1 MRSRA
6 VLLIV
11 LMMGMS
17 VSPIAMAD
25 STISSSTTWSGN
37 VVLSGNVTVDASTT
51 LVIESG
57 TVVDAQSYWL
67 QIDGTLE
74 ASDAQFMTTET
85 STSPG
90 STGAG
95 LWGGIKI
102 SYGGSAV
109 LSNVSISGA
118 ESALEV
124 HGDATI
130 HESISIMNSY
140 IGFDIG
146 FEFEV
151 QIIDQPNFIPVYF
164 ETQTKTITLDK
175 WDENEILKLLYW
187 NLLL

>member
-6 VLLIV
+6 LLLIF

-17 VSPIAMAD
+17 ISSIVTAD

-37 VVLSGNVTVDASTT
+37 VVLNGNVTVDASTT

-57 TVVDAQSYWL
+57 TIVDAQSYWL

-74 ASDAQFMTTET
+74 AYDAQFTT
-85 STSPG
+85 SASSSSPG

-102 SYGGSAV
+102 SSGGSAV
-109 LSNVSISGA
+109 LSNISISGA
-118 ESALEV
+118 ESALQV
-124 HGDATI
+124 NGDATI

-140 IGFDIG
+140 RDL
-146 FEFEV
+146 
-151 QIIDQPNFIPVYF
+151 NR
-164 ETQTKTITLDK
+164 
-175 WDENEILKLLYW
+175 
-187 NLLL
+187 

>member
-17 VSPIAMAD
+17 VSSIAMAD

-57 TVVDAQSYWL
+57 TVVDAQNYWL

-74 ASDAQFMTTET
+74 ASDAQFMTSEA
-85 STSPG
+85 SSSPG

-102 SYGGSAV
+102 SSGGSAV
-109 LSNVSISGA
+109 LSNVTISGA
-118 ESALEV
+118 ESALQV

-130 HESISIMNSY
+130 HESISIMNSFNMY
-140 IGFDIG
+140 FHST
-146 FEFEV
+146 FSSKSNV
-151 QIIDQPNFIPVYF
+151 TKVTFI
-164 ETQTKTITLDK
+164 
-175 WDENEILKLLYW
+175 WLLIFM
-187 NLLL
+187 N